1 MHDPARDAVLDQRQ
15 RRLGGAL
22 GVEPGGAD
30 NGPQPLNL
38 ALGGGGAASVEEL
51 CEPIERG
58 VYVTRFWYENVV
70 RPKETLFTAVTRD
83 GTFLIE
89 DGKVARPLRDLRVT
103 DTLLGVLARVQAL
116 TAHQQLTS
124 EGEFYGR
131 RDSYGTV
138 APALRASSLRFTGAT
153 GR

>member
-1 MHDPARDAVLDQRQ
+1 M
-15 RRLGGAL
+15 
-22 GVEPGGAD
+22 
-30 NGPQPLNL
+30 L
-38 ALGGGGAASVEEL
+38 AGGGAGSVEEL

-58 VYVTRFWYENVV
+58 VYVTRLWYENVV

-116 TAHQQLTS
+116 TARQQLTS

-138 APALRASSLRFTGAT
+138 APALRASALRFTGAT